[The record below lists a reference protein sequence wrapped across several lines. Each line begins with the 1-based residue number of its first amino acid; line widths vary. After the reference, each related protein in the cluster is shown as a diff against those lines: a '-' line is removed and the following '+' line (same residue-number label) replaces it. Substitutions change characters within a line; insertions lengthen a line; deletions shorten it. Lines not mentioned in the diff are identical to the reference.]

1 MLENWGG
8 ETSPKVRTPLP
19 SQFMVGRCR
28 QATVEPLTNVDEV
41 VEKYYAQK
49 PLLQRRLY
57 VVLGGLFVGFA
68 FIGIYVP
75 GWPTVSWAVPAA
87 FLFSLSSESMFRWSL
102 TNRYFG
108 AAMFDYY
115 ANGKTIPK
123 HAKVGVIGLISLMT
137 ISSATFVWYVSTLGE
152 GEYTDPSSWNGADP
166 GFGAATILLVGLI
179 GVWWLWKKVPARE

>member
-1 MLENWGG
+1 
-8 ETSPKVRTPLP
+8 
-19 SQFMVGRCR
+19 MVGRLR
-28 QATVEPLTNVDEV
+28 QAAVEPLSSVDEV
-41 VEKYYAQK
+41 VEKYYSQK

-57 VVLGGLFVGFA
+57 VALGGLFVGFA

-108 AAMFDYY
+108 AVMFDYY

-123 HAKVGVIGLISLMT
+123 HAKAGVIGLISFMT

-152 GEYTDPSSWNGADP
+152 GEYFDPSTWDGADP

-179 GVWWLWKKVPARE
+179 GVWWVRKRVPSRA